1 MDGREIS
8 KSRFSQQELFNVS
21 SSSKLLLG
29 QSDFLP
35 DEIILIEYIKIDLRC
50 RRSVS
55 PNFFEAKGNGIRRK
69 KEEGRHGR

>member
-1 MDGREIS
+1 MNEKFPKVDFLS
-8 KSRFSQQELFNVS
+8 KNYLTS